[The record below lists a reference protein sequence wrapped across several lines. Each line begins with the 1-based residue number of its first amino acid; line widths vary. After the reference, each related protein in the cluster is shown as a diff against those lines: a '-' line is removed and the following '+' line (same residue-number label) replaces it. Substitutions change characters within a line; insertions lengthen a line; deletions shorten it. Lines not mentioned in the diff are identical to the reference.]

1 MGRHVRKSLAE
12 TAQQSDAVR
21 ERSRPR
27 FWTRL
32 LVFLLPSLLV
42 FGGAILWPMFVD
54 PLPADSAAVQVSA
67 GGKTPP
73 KFERSLA
80 PLLVEQA
87 FLKNRLTIAKTDSVA
102 LSIDLVDSLLTLDIR
117 GVPVRECKIQRY
129 SMSGALH
136 RARRSPRL
144 SGWVDRPFVLRKEWG
159 TIAKAPIKKV
169 DAPKDTVE
177 AEKLVNITPPPD
189 SGDVAFTL
197 EFTRHLT
204 VKVSQA
210 EEFSVKG
217 HLQRLAVLAKHR
229 VASLADGVANFR
241 RLRQPARP
249 LTVSIELSRTDAKAV
264 YRALPRHALLAFR
277 F

>member
-1 MGRHVRKSLAE
+1 M
-12 TAQQSDAVR
+12 R
-21 ERSRPR
+21 ERSRHR

-32 LVFLLPSLLV
+32 LLFLLPSLLV
-42 FGGAILWPMFVD
+42 FGGAVLWPVFVD
-54 PLPADSAAVQVSA
+54 PLPADSAAGQASA
-67 GGKTPP
+67 GGRTPL
-73 KFERSLA
+73 KFELSLA
-80 PLLVEQA
+80 PLLVEEA

-129 SMSGALH
+129 STSGALH

-144 SGWVDRPFVLRKEWG
+144 SGWVSRPFVLRKGWG
-159 TIAKAPIKKV
+159 TIVKAPIKKV

-177 AEKLVNITPPPD
+177 AERLANMTPPPD
-189 SGDVAFTL
+189 SGDVAFIL
-197 EFTRHLT
+197 EFTRRLT

-210 EEFSVKG
+210 EEFSGKG
-217 HLQRLAVLAKHR
+217 HLQKLAMLAKHR
-229 VASLADGVANFR
+229 VASLAEGVTNFR
-241 RLRQPARP
+241 RLRQPAPP
-249 LTVSIELSRTDAKAV
+249 LIVSIELSRADAKAV